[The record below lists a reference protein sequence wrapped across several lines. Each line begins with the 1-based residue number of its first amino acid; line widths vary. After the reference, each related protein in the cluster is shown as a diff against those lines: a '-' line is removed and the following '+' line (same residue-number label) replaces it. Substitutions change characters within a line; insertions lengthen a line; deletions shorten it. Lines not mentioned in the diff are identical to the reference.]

1 MKRMTL
7 SVILFSIL
15 SGAATM
21 AFAIP
26 AKAGTETPTLKAIAG
41 LLPTG
46 AQISQVTDYDIR
58 GVGQKDS
65 IVYYQMPGQGC
76 AVALVSKDMK
86 TLWSYQENGADHIW
100 TPAGAHP
107 GVAFLD
113 ATHPTVPYLVFNP
126 YFDAV
131 KSQFH
136 VFRWNG
142 NGFLEMNHGDLGNNP
157 QVSQMT
163 DGLSA
168 VVADNFG
175 YPTPHLFVLKN
186 DSLVPADY
194 QYPHFFDKTVK
205 EAQQSLHDIQM
216 IPHPDYL
223 EVEAKFVSAFLYAHQ
238 CQEGLKFADQVL
250 SVRPT
255 GLGSDLTSKAVVEIH
270 HEKGCLYMEMG
281 KEAEGM
287 AEFKVAS
294 LFDERPQYQGQAGVY
309 AQLGD
314 YYQDKNDG
322 TRAVAAYET
331 AQSFLGNGKTQVAQ
345 GFDSRIQKLSQT
357 EGLAQDLV
365 EVSQAATVDLSAQAS
380 KPLVVSSLP

>member
-1 MKRMTL
+1 MKRMTWL
-7 SVILFSIL
+7 AVLFALFS
-15 SGAATM
+15 GRVTM
-21 AFAIP
+21 AFA
-26 AKAGTETPTLKAIAG
+26 ETPVDNLKALAG
-41 LLPTG
+41 LLPAG
-46 AQISQVTDYDIR
+46 AQITQVTVYDIR

-65 IVYYQMPGQGC
+65 IVYYQLPGQGC
-76 AVALVSKDMK
+76 AVALVSKEMK
-86 TLWSYQENGADHIW
+86 TLWSFQENGADHIW
-100 TPAGAHP
+100 MPASALP

-113 ATHPTVPYLVFNP
+113 AAHPAVPYLVFNP
-126 YFDAV
+126 YFNAA

-142 NGFLEMNHGDLGNNP
+142 KGFLEMSHGDLGNNP

-163 DGLSA
+163 DGVPA

-194 QYPHFFDKTVK
+194 QYPRFFDETVK
-205 EAQQSLHDIQM
+205 QAQQSLHDIQM

-223 EVEAKFVSAFLYAHQ
+223 EVESKFVSAFLYAHQ
-238 CQEGLKFADQVL
+238 CQEGLKFADQLL
-250 SVRPT
+250 SLQPT

-270 HEKGCLYMEMG
+270 HEKGCLYMELG

-294 LFDERPQYQGQAGVY
+294 SLDERAQYQGRAGVY

-314 YYQDKNDG
+314 YYQGKNDG

-331 AQSFLGNGKTQVAQ
+331 AQSFLGNGKVRVAE
-345 GFDSRIQKLSQT
+345 GLNGHIQKLSQS
-357 EGLAQDLV
+357 EGVAQDSM
-365 EVSQAATVDLSAQAS
+365 EVSEAATIDLSAEVS
-380 KPLVVSSLP
+380 KTLVVSSLP